1 MGTASAPHPGPSATA
16 TAPLDS
22 AVLLTA
28 SDQNVGRVFLYPA
41 GKAHNGQQW
50 MYMSVN
56 LPSGDGT
63 VTCQL
68 VGADGKATT
77 VGWFRLAAG
86 HGAWGSAGS
95 WGATVDGARLLAADG
110 TVLATATFTH
120 YTG

>member
-1 MGTASAPHPGPSATA
+1 MGTANAPRPGSSATA
-16 TAPLDS
+16 SAPLDS
-22 AVLLTA
+22 AALLTA
-28 SDQNVGRVFLYPA
+28 SDQNVGRVSLYPA
-41 GKAHNGQQW
+41 SKAHNGQQW
-50 MYMSVN
+50 MYMSVD

-77 VGWFRLAAG
+77 VGWFRLADG

-95 WGATVDGARLLAADG
+95 WGATVHGARLLAADG
-110 TVLATATFTH
+110 TPIATATFTH